1 MRRYRWMKKES
12 GYTLL
17 ETIFQVMIFAMF
29 TQLFLLF
36 FYWKAPIERQY
47 NDLSAIQ
54 WELFAADFQEELV
67 NLQEIEVIRNGDGVR
82 FLTERG
88 SIVIEVN
95 NYVIR
100 KTVDRQ
106 GHIPFLTEVS
116 SATFTIS
123 GSTLIV
129 KAVMQN
135 GMQKERDFIIGH
147 YPK

>member
-67 NLQEIEVIRNGDGVR
+67 ILQEIEVIRNGDGVR

>member
-29 TQLFLLF
+29 TQLVLLF

>member
-116 SATFTIS
+116 SATFTLS